1 MKSIPKAACA
11 AIFLAVST
19 GCASPKLTVDD
30 GRKLDEKLLVEMK
43 IYGTGA
49 AAIRP
54 AIIKTVALN
63 DKNCSSQFELPF
75 EVLTSYGLKDDVKVA
90 WVRSLGVNENL
101 SVIATDGS
109 VNLSVGDVVTEVAGY
124 NNPNTPKMLDKLM
137 ELRESGRPFRLKL
150 ASGKELSITPVT
162 VCRGHVLVAPPFAAA
177 TQTYHWTAVVHPQE
191 VFRQPLTPD
200 EAAWVVLWTQGLSE
214 EGGARMKTYSYFVG
228 TVKWVGIAASVVT
241 GGAALAAGGATAAE
255 AAAESAGGLLAGKA
269 AAVATDAAV
278 SKGSLSGINGIAG
291 GVFDKADKW
300 AFENIK
306 KLGMNPRAGLTL
318 HEKMVQ
324 AGSVG
329 NAFAL
334 DAGRLAK
341 MKALVAKLP
350 QEPHAAQATLVDT
363 AQAGSAVTPAE
374 SLQTAPPSSPANS
387 AIAPVDAWSV
397 KTLDVRNVPAE

>member
-1 MKSIPKAACA
+1 MKSITKAACA
-11 AIFLAVST
+11 AIFLAVLT

-43 IYGTGA
+43 IYGSGA
-49 AAIRP
+49 TAIRP
-54 AIIKTVALN
+54 AIVKTAALH
-63 DKNCSSQFELPF
+63 DKNCSIQFELPF

-90 WVRSLGVNENL
+90 WVRTLGVHENL

-109 VNLSVGDVVTEVAGY
+109 VNLSVGDVVTEVDSY
-124 NNPNTPKMLDKLM
+124 KNSDTPKMLDKLM
-137 ELRESGRPFRLKL
+137 ELRDSGRPFKLTL
-150 ASGKELSITPVT
+150 ASGKELTITPVT

-228 TVKWVGIAASVVT
+228 TVKWVGIVASVAT
-241 GGAALAAGGATAAE
+241 GGAALAAGGATAA
-255 AAAESAGGLLAGKA
+255 ASAGQFAGGLMAGKA
-269 AAVATDAAV
+269 ADVVTGAAV
-278 SKGSLSGINGIAG
+278 NKGSLSGINGVAG

-300 AFENIK
+300 AFEHIK

-324 AGSVG
+324 AGTVG

-334 DAGRLAK
+334 DEARLAK
-341 MKALVAKLP
+341 MKALIAQLP
-350 QEPHAAQATLVDT
+350 QEPRVIQASPVGTVHAD
-363 AQAGSAVTPAE
+363 SAVTRAG
-374 SLQTAPPSSPANS
+374 SLKTASPISPANS
-387 AIAPVDAWSV
+387 AIAPVDERSV
-397 KTLDVRNVPAE
+397 ETLDVRDVPAE

>member
-11 AIFLAVST
+11 AIFLAVLT

-43 IYGTGA
+43 TYGAGA

-54 AIIKTVALN
+54 AIIKTAALN
-63 DKNCSSQFELPF
+63 DKNCSIQFELPF

-90 WVRSLGVNENL
+90 WARTLGVNENL

-109 VNLSVGDVVTEVAGY
+109 ANISVGDVVTEVDGY
-124 NNPNTPKMLDKLM
+124 KNSNTPKMLDKLM
-137 ELRESGRPFRLKL
+137 ELRDSGRSFKLKF
-150 ASGKELSITPVT
+150 AAGKELTITPIT

-177 TQTYHWTAVVHPQE
+177 TQDYNWTAVVHPQE

-228 TVKWVGIAASVVT
+228 AAKWFGIAAGVAT
-241 GGAALAAGGATAAE
+241 GGAALAAGGAG
-255 AAAESAGGLLAGKA
+255 AAAATGQFAGGVVAGKA
-269 AAVATDAAV
+269 AAVATDAATTR
-278 SKGSLSGINGIAG
+278 GSLSGINGIAG

-300 AFENIK
+300 AFKNMK

-324 AGSVG
+324 QGGVG

-334 DAGRLAK
+334 DKERLAK
-341 MKALVAKLP
+341 MKALIAQLP
-350 QEPHAAQATLVDT
+350 QEPHAVQASLADT
-363 AQAGSAVTPAE
+363 AHADTAVTRAE
-374 SLQTAPPSSPANS
+374 PLKTASPIAPANS
-387 AIAPVDAWSV
+387 AITPVDARSV
-397 KTLDVRNVPAE
+397 ETLDVRDAPAE